1 MLNLRSATRKIL
13 ENVEET
19 TGKSIQLMQEDDL
32 PVLATLVTARN
43 GASFHILRYKA
54 TNEPIDYLI
63 AYQAGFLLR
72 LFENPPDKRFDFA
85 PDLKAWEKAKALII
99 ANGNPKVDSAMLEAF
114 SAHIAQWALMSLR
127 SVPVGMRVDQWI
139 RRNYP
144 DLHDQQDASIALQQ
158 QQNVA
163 SLAMNLGGMTV
174 PSTLIGTY
182 AAYAMFTDDLTGQN
196 TYAIPYIASGLGK
209 VGRDLM
215 DHWRKI
221 PESAEHDCDL
231 IDSWAH
237 LLGVKSWYTWS
248 PYQP

>member
-1 MLNLRSATRKIL
+1 MLNLRAVTRKIL
-13 ENVEET
+13 ENVEKT
-19 TGKSIQLMQEDDL
+19 TGKSVHLMREDDL
-32 PVLATLVTARN
+32 PVLATHITARN

-54 TNEPIDYLI
+54 TNDPIDYLI

-72 LFENPPDKRFDFA
+72 LFENRPDKRFDFT
-85 PDLKAWEKAKALII
+85 PSLKAGEKAKALII
-99 ANGNPKVDSAMLEAF
+99 ANGKPKVDSVMLEAF
-114 SAHIAQWALMSLR
+114 STHIVQWALMTVR

-174 PSTLIGTY
+174 PSNLLGTY

-196 TYAIPYIASGLGK
+196 TYSIPYAASGLGT
-209 VGRDLM
+209 VGCDLM
-215 DHWRKI
+215 DHFRKT

-231 IDSWAH
+231 IDGWAD